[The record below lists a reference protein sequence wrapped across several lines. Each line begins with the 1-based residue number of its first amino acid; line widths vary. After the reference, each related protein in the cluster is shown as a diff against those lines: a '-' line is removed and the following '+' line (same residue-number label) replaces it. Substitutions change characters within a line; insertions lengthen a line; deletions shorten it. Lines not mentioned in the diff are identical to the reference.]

1 MQSDVE
7 SRLIDTTK
15 LVCLVIDEAHRA
27 SGNYAYCN
35 VINLLEEL
43 DLGFRILSLSATP
56 VSKIENLQ
64 AVVTSLRCSM
74 FEVRDE
80 EDAEIKQYTYDK
92 NIVEILID
100 RENHIT
106 ELEQKLYQ
114 LMLLPMAFLK

>member
-1 MQSDVE
+1 MTPQTMQSDVE
-7 SRLIDTTK
+7 SGLIDTTK

-35 VINLLEEL
+35 VIKQLEEL

-80 EDAEIKQYTYDK
+80 EDAEIKQYTHDK

-106 ELEQKLYQ
+106 ELE
-114 LMLLPMAFLK
+114 

>member
-1 MQSDVE
+1 MKFVSLSFLLFIGVFTAKAQ
-7 SRLIDTTK
+7 
-15 LVCLVIDEAHRA
+15 
-27 SGNYAYCN
+27 
-35 VINLLEEL
+35 LEEL

-64 AVVTSLRCSM
+64 TVVTSLRCSM

-80 EDAEIKQYTYDK
+80 EDAEIKQYTHDK